1 MHHHS
6 LRHAMAAETAAETHS
21 NLSTSA
27 SPRHHGRNGCFHPH
41 APPSAVRENED
52 AHEKNVPITIVDKNG
67 CTRPQRAS
75 LRRSLRTRTLKPSS
89 PPSPSPPPFVEN
101 ENEDG
106 LPPPFVENE
115 DEDAA
120 ILVPITITIVDKNC
134 SLRSTLKNGRMNIAS
149 SSPSPSPTKIAPSA
163 VLES

>member
-6 LRHAMAAETAAETHS
+6 VSSWQPKRQRKLCG

-27 SPRHHGRNGCFHPH
+27 SPGHHGRNGCFILTRL
-41 APPSAVRENED
+41 PPPFVRMRMLMT
-52 AHEKNVPITIVDKNG
+52 KNVPITIVDKNG

-89 PPSPSPPPFVEN
+89 SPSPSPPPFDEN
-101 ENEDG
+101 ENEDARCYAS
-106 LPPPFVENE
+106 LHR
-115 DEDAA
+115 
-120 ILVPITITIVDKNC
+120 
-134 SLRSTLKNGRMNIAS
+134 SLRTRTRMLSS
-149 SSPSPSPTKIAPSA
+149 SSPSPSPLSTEIAPSA

>member
-1 MHHHS
+1 MHHHQS
-6 LRHAMAAETAAETHS
+6 PSCHGSGNGSGNCAATY
-21 NLSTSA
+21 
-27 SPRHHGRNGCFHPH
+27 PHPH
-41 APPSAVRENED
+41 PLAITDEMAVFILTRLPPPFVRMRMLMT
-52 AHEKNVPITIVDKNG
+52 KNVPITIVDKNG

-106 LPPPFVENE
+106 LPPPFLRVENQNE
-115 DEDAA
+115 
-120 ILVPITITIVDKNC
+120 
-134 SLRSTLKNGRMNIAS
+134 RMNIAS